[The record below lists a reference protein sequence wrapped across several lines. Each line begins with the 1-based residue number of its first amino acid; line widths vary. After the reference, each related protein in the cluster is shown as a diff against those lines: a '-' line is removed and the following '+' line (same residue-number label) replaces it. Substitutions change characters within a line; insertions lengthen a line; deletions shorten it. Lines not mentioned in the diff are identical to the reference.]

1 MHALISAAFD
11 RSRTVLMLLVFL
23 IGAGI
28 VAYNNIPK
36 ESEPD
41 VPIPIMYVSMNH
53 DGISPEDAE
62 RLLVRPMEKELQ
74 SITGIKE
81 MRSTAS
87 EGHASVLLEFDAG
100 FDGDTA
106 LLDVREKVDAAKSK
120 LPAETD
126 EPTVN
131 EINIALFP
139 VLNISLS
146 GPIPER
152 TLVKIARELKDA
164 LEALPGVL
172 EADIAGERE
181 EVLEIEVDPNIME
194 TYQVDFNSLFSLISN
209 NNLLVAAGAIDTGA
223 GRMVLK
229 VPGIIEN
236 MDDVMNMPVKVTEN
250 AVVTLRDV
258 ANIRRTFK
266 DPRSFARLDG
276 QPTLVLEIS
285 KRLGANIIETI
296 DSVRATIEEKQ
307 KLLPGTL
314 EIGFHQDKSKQT
326 KEMLSD
332 LQNNVISGVVLVM
345 IVIMAALGIRSSI
358 LVGFAIPG
366 SFLAGIMVINA
377 MGFTMNVIVLFS
389 LILVVG
395 MLVDG
400 AIIVSELADRNLTQG
415 MAKADA
421 YANASKRMAWPIIAS
436 TFTTLAVFAPLL
448 FWPGL
453 IGQFMR
459 YMPITVISCLLAS
472 LAMALIF
479 IPVIGK
485 IIGREPEK
493 STTAE
498 NADNSKQ
505 AKLKRV
511 LMNPDGSSE
520 TSEIIA
526 QDVINA
532 SSGARAAYLKVLDKL
547 LHYPAYT
554 LVAVLVFT
562 ILSYAVYGALGKG
575 VEFFPDIEPESL
587 IAKVHARGD
596 LSIYEQDKILA
607 RVENLLIGND
617 AFKSVYTR
625 TGSDSQD
632 SQVGGDVIG
641 NISLELKD
649 WNKRPKAVELIAD
662 MEELVADIAGVQI
675 EFLKNEGGPGGG
687 GKPINVQVSASST
700 EKLYAAVDY
709 IREQMDSVGGFSGI
723 EDNRPLPGIEWR
735 LNVNREQ
742 AARYGANIAL
752 IGNAVQL
759 ITSGIR
765 VAGYRP
771 DDATDE
777 LDIRMRYPVEQRN
790 LDQITDLRVLTNQG
804 MVPISNFVSLSPATK
819 TGVINRVDGKRVITI
834 QSDVAE
840 GFLPDA
846 QKKALEKQLLSGPV
860 DPDVSV
866 VFKGEAQEQ
875 QEAMV
880 FLITAF
886 ISAIFF
892 MMIILVTQFNSLYQ
906 ATLVLSAILFSTSG
920 VLIGLLVTGQTFGIV
935 MVGIGIIALAGIVV
949 NNNIVL
955 IDTYNKF
962 RNAGS
967 SALDAAMLTG
977 SVRARPV
984 FLTALTTILGL
995 MPMVLSM
1002 NINFISREVSI
1013 GAPSTQ
1019 WWTQLASAIAGGLA
1033 FTTLLTLFL
1042 TPCLLVLG
1050 AKVSARRTI
1059 NKHKRML
1066 KRKAKIT
1073 AQPAPSTS

>member
-1 MHALISAAFD
+1 MNALISAAFD

-41 VPIPIMYVSMNH
+41 VPIPIMYVSMGH
-53 DGISPEDAE
+53 DGISPEDSE

-100 FDGDTA
+100 FDGATA

-152 TLVKIARELKDA
+152 TLIKIARELKDS

-194 TYQVDFNSLFSLISN
+194 TYQVDFSSLFNLISN

-236 MDDVMNMPVKVTEN
+236 IDDVMNMPVKVTED
-250 AVVTLRDV
+250 AVVVLKDV
-258 ANIRRTFK
+258 ATIRRTFK
-266 DPRSFARLDG
+266 DPRSFARLNG

-296 DSVRATIEEKQ
+296 DAVRATIEEKQ
-307 KLLPGTL
+307 QLLPSTL

-326 KEMLSD
+326 KEMLGD

-400 AIIVSELADRNLTQG
+400 AIIVSELADRNLSQG
-415 MAKADA
+415 MSKADA
-421 YANASKRMAWPIIAS
+421 YANASRRMAWPIIAS
-436 TFTTLAVFAPLL
+436 TFTTLVVFAPLL

-485 IIGREPEK
+485 IIGRKPEK
-493 STTAE
+493 DETTEEDTTNPERA
-498 NADNSKQ
+498 Q
-505 AKLKRV
+505 LRRV
-511 LMNPDGSSE
+511 MKNPDGSAQTASIAAAD
-520 TSEIIA
+520 IIES
-526 QDVINA
+526 
-532 SSGARAAYLKVLDKL
+532 SSGSRAGYLRILNKL
-547 LHYPAYT
+547 LHYPAFT
-554 LVAVLVFT
+554 LIAVLIFT
-562 ILSYAVYGALGKG
+562 VLSYVVYGAVGKG

-596 LSIYEQDKILA
+596 LSIYEQDKILT

-625 TGSDSQD
+625 TGADSQD
-632 SQVGGDVIG
+632 GGDVIG

-662 MEELVADIAGVQI
+662 MEEMVTDIAGVQI

-687 GKPINVQVSASST
+687 GKPINIQVSATTT
-700 EKLYAAVDY
+700 EKLYEAVQY
-709 IREQMDSVGGFSGI
+709 IRDEMDATGGFSGV

-735 LNVNREQ
+735 LNVDRKL
-742 AARYGANIAL
+742 AAQYGASIAL
-752 IGNAVQL
+752 VGNAVQL

-777 LDIRMRYPVEQRN
+777 LDIRMRYPAANRN

-804 MVPISNFVSLSPATK
+804 MVPISNFVSLTPAQK
-819 TGVINRVDGKRVITI
+819 TGVINRVDGNRVITI
-834 QSDVAE
+834 QADVAE

-846 QKKALEKQLLSGPV
+846 QKKAIEKRLLDGAV

-866 VFKGEAQEQ
+866 AFKGEAEEQ

-880 FLITAF
+880 FLLTAF
-886 ISAIFF
+886 VSAIFF

-906 ATLVLSAILFSTSG
+906 ALLVLSAIIFSTSG
-920 VLIGLLVTGQTFGIV
+920 VLIGLMVTGQTFGIV

-955 IDTYNKF
+955 IDTYNRF
-962 RNAGS
+962 RNSGS

-984 FLTALTTILGL
+984 FLTAVTTILGL

-1050 AKVSARRTI
+1050 AKVSAKRTI
-1059 NKHKRML
+1059 RKHKRMQ
-1066 KRKAKIT
+1066 KRKAKLA
-1073 AQPAPSTS
+1073 AQQSPVAT

>member
-23 IGAGI
+23 VAAGI

-100 FDGDTA
+100 FDGDQA

-120 LPAETD
+120 LPGDTD

-146 GPIPER
+146 GPLPER
-152 TLVKIARELKDA
+152 TLVKIARELKDS

-181 EVLEIEVDPNIME
+181 EVLEIEVDPTIME
-194 TYQVDFNSLFSLISN
+194 TYQVDFNSLFNLISN

-236 MDDVMNMPVKVTEN
+236 IEDVLNMPVKVTPD
-250 AVVTLRDV
+250 AVVVLRDV
-258 ANIRRTFK
+258 ASIRRTFK
-266 DPRSFARLDG
+266 DPNSFARLDG

-296 DSVRATIEEKQ
+296 DDVRATIEAKQ
-307 KLLPGTL
+307 KMLPSTL

-326 KEMLSD
+326 KEMLGD
-332 LQNNVISGVVLVM
+332 LQNNVVSGVILVM
-345 IVIMAALGIRSSI
+345 IVIMAALGVRSSI

-366 SFLAGIMVINA
+366 SFLTGIMVIYF
-377 MGFTMNVIVLFS
+377 MGHTMNVIVLFS

-400 AIIVSELADRNLTQG
+400 AIIVSELADRNLSQG
-415 MAKADA
+415 MSKADA

-459 YMPITVISCLLAS
+459 YMPITVIACLMAS
-472 LAMALIF
+472 LAMALVF

-485 IIGREPEK
+485 IIGRKPENPE
-493 STTAE
+493 TA
-498 NADNSKQ
+498 ADNLDNPKRAQ
-505 AKLKRV
+505 LQRV
-511 LMNPDGSSE
+511 LANPDRSNE
-520 TSEIIA
+520 TSNIVA
-526 QDVINA
+526 QDILDA
-532 SSGARAAYLKVLDKL
+532 SIGGARGRYLRILHKL
-547 LHYPAYT
+547 LRYPAIT
-554 LVAVLVFT
+554 LVAVLLFT
-562 ILSYAVYGALGKG
+562 VLSYVVYGALGKG

-596 LSIYEQDKILA
+596 LSIYEQDKILR

-625 TGSDSQD
+625 TGGDSQD
-632 SQVGGDVIG
+632 GGDVIG

-662 MEELVADIAGVQI
+662 MEAMVADIAGVQI

-687 GKPINVQVSASST
+687 GKPINIQVSASST
-700 EKLYAAVDY
+700 EKRYEAVAY
-709 IREQMDSVGGFSGI
+709 IRDQMAQVGGFAGI

-735 LNVNREQ
+735 LNVDRKQ
-742 AARYGANIAL
+742 AAQYGANIAL

-777 LDIRMRYPVEQRN
+777 LDIRMRYPADKRN
-790 LDQITDLRVLTNQG
+790 LDQISDLRVLTNEG
-804 MVPISNFVSLSPATK
+804 LVPISNFVSLSAAQK

-834 QSDVAE
+834 QADVAE
-840 GFLPDA
+840 GYLPDT
-846 QKKALEKQLLSGPV
+846 QKKALEKQLLSGRV
-860 DPDVSV
+860 DPEVSV
-866 VFKGEAQEQ
+866 KFKGEAEEQ

-880 FLITAF
+880 FLIT
-886 ISAIFF
+886 FF

-906 ATLVLSAILFSTSG
+906 AILVLSAIIFSTSG

-962 RNAGS
+962 LKAGS
-967 SALDAAMLTG
+967 SAFDAAMLTG

-984 FLTALTTILGL
+984 FLTAVTTILGL

-1002 NINFISREVSI
+1002 NINFFSREISF

-1050 AKVSARRTI
+1050 AKVSAYRTI
-1059 NKHKRML
+1059 RKHKRRAL
-1066 KRKAKIT
+1066 ARQSA
-1073 AQPAPSTS
+1073 ATSA

>member
-1 MHALISAAFD
+1 MHAIISAAFD

-23 IGAGI
+23 IAAGI

-41 VPIPIMYVSMNH
+41 VPIPIMYVSMSH

-74 SITGIKE
+74 SLTGVKE

-100 FDGDTA
+100 FDGDQA

-120 LPAETD
+120 LPADTD

-152 TLVKIARELKDA
+152 TLIKIARELKDS

-194 TYQVDFNSLFSLISN
+194 TYQVDFNSLFQLISN

-236 MDDVMNMPVKVTEN
+236 IEDVMNMPVKVTDD
-250 AVVTLRDV
+250 AVVVFRDV

-266 DPRSFARLDG
+266 DPHSFARLDG

-296 DSVRATIEEKQ
+296 DDVRATIEAK
-307 KLLPGTL
+307 KDLLPSNL

-326 KEMLSD
+326 KEMLGD
-332 LQNNVISGVVLVM
+332 LQNNVVSGVILVM
-345 IVIMAALGIRSSI
+345 IVIMAALGVRSSI

-366 SFLAGIMVINA
+366 SFLTGILVIYA
-377 MGFTMNVIVLFS
+377 MGHTMNVIVLFS

-400 AIIVSELADRNLTQG
+400 AIIVSELADRNLSQG
-415 MAKADA
+415 MSKADA

-459 YMPITVISCLLAS
+459 YMPITVIACLIAS
-472 LAMALIF
+472 LAMALVF

-485 IIGREPEK
+485 IIGRKPDIAVATDK
-493 STTAE
+493 DSSNPKRA
-498 NADNSKQ
+498 Q
-505 AKLKRV
+505 LQRV
-511 LMNPDGSSE
+511 LANPDRSNE
-520 TSEIIA
+520 TSNIVA
-526 QDVINA
+526 QDILDA
-532 SSGARAAYLKVLDKL
+532 SSSGARGRYLKVLHKL
-547 LHYPAYT
+547 LRYPSIT
-554 LVAVLVFT
+554 LIAVLLFT
-562 ILSYAVYGALGKG
+562 VLSYVVYGVFGKG

-596 LSIYEQDKILA
+596 LSIYEQDKILT

-625 TGSDSQD
+625 TGNDSQD
-632 SQVGGDVIG
+632 EGGDVIG

-649 WNKRPKAVELIAD
+649 WNKREKAVHLIAD
-662 MEELVADIAGVQI
+662 MEKMVADIAGVQI

-687 GKPINVQVSASST
+687 GKPINIQVSASSLQKT
-700 EKLYAAVDY
+700 YEAVDY
-709 IREQMDSVGGFSGI
+709 IRNQMTKLGGFAGI

-735 LNVNREQ
+735 LNVDRQ
-742 AARYGANIAL
+742 LAAQYGANIAL
-752 IGNAVQL
+752 IGNAIQL

-777 LDIRMRYPVEQRN
+777 LDIRIRYPIAQRD
-790 LDQITDLRVLTNQG
+790 LDQISELRVLTNQG
-804 MVPISNFVSLSPATK
+804 MVPISNFVSLSPAPK
-819 TGVINRVDGKRVITI
+819 TGVINRIDGKRVITI

-840 GFLPDA
+840 GFLPDT
-846 QKKALEKQLLSGPV
+846 QKKELEKQLMAGPV
-860 DPDVSV
+860 DPEVSV
-866 VFKGEAQEQ
+866 KFKGEAEEQ
-875 QEAMV
+875 QEAAV

-906 ATLVLSAILFSTSG
+906 AILVLSAILFSTSG

-962 RNAGS
+962 RQAGS
-967 SALDAAMLTG
+967 SAFDAAMLTG

-1002 NINFISREVSI
+1002 NINFFSREISF

-1050 AKVSARRTI
+1050 AKVSAARTI
-1059 NKHKRML
+1059 RKHKPRMRAL
-1066 KRKAKIT
+1066 AGKS
-1073 AQPAPSTS
+1073 APSGA

>member
-11 RSRTVLMLLVFL
+11 RSRTVLMLLIFL
-23 IGAGI
+23 VAAGI

-41 VPIPIMYVSMNH
+41 VPIPIMYVSMSH

-100 FDGDTA
+100 FDGDQA
-106 LLDVREKVDAAKSK
+106 LLDVREKVDAAKST
-120 LPAETD
+120 LPANTD

-152 TLVKIARELKDA
+152 TLIKIARELKDS

-194 TYQVDFNSLFSLISN
+194 TYQVDFNSLFSLVSN

-236 MDDVMNMPVKVTEN
+236 INDVMNMPVKVTDD
-250 AVVTLRDV
+250 AVVVLQDV
-258 ANIRRTFK
+258 SNIRRTFK
-266 DPRSFARLDG
+266 DPHSFARLDG

-296 DSVRATIEEKQ
+296 DDVRATIEEKQ
-307 KLLPGTL
+307 KLLPKTL

-326 KEMLSD
+326 KEMLGD
-332 LQNNVISGVVLVM
+332 LQNNVVSGVILVM

-366 SFLAGIMVINA
+366 SFLTGIMVIYT
-377 MGFTMNVIVLFS
+377 MGHTMNVIVLFS

-400 AIIVSELADRNLTQG
+400 AIIVSELADRNLSQG
-415 MAKADA
+415 MSKPDA

-472 LAMALIF
+472 LAMALLF
-479 IPVIGK
+479 LPVIGK
-485 IIGREPEK
+485 IIGRKPEH
-493 STTAE
+493 
-498 NADNSKQ
+498 ADATNNDNNPKRAQ
-505 AKLKRV
+505 LQRV
-511 LMNPDGSSE
+511 LANPDGSNE
-520 TSEIIA
+520 TGSIVA
-526 QDVINA
+526 QDILDA
-532 SSGARAAYLKVLDKL
+532 SNSGARGRYLRVLHKL
-547 LHYPAYT
+547 LRFPAIT
-554 LVAVLVFT
+554 LVAVLLFT
-562 ILSYAVYGALGKG
+562 VLSYVVYGAVGKG

-596 LSIYEQDKILA
+596 LSIYEQDKILR

-625 TGSDSQD
+625 TGGGSQEEGG
-632 SQVGGDVIG
+632 GGDVIG

-649 WNKRPKAVELIAD
+649 WNKRAKAVDLIAD
-662 MEELVADIAGVQI
+662 MEAMVADIAGVQI
-675 EFLKNEGGPGGG
+675 EFLKNEGGPDGG
-687 GKPINVQVSASST
+687 GKPINIQVSASST
-700 EKLYAAVDY
+700 EKRYAAVDY
-709 IREQMDSVGGFSGI
+709 IRDQMTQVGGFAGI

-735 LNVNREQ
+735 LNVDRKQ
-742 AARYGANIAL
+742 AAQYGANIAL

-777 LDIRMRYPVEQRN
+777 LDIRMRYPVAQRN
-790 LDQITDLRVLTNQG
+790 LDQISDLRVLTNQG
-804 MVPISNFVSLSPATK
+804 LVPISNFVTLEPAQK

-834 QSDVAE
+834 QADVAE
-840 GFLPDA
+840 GFLPDT
-846 QKKALEKQLLSGPV
+846 QKKELEKKLLAGPV

-866 VFKGEAQEQ
+866 KFKGEAAEQ
-875 QEAMV
+875 QEAVV

-886 ISAIFF
+886 VSAIFF

-906 ATLVLSAILFSTSG
+906 AILVLSAIIFSTSG

-962 RNAGS
+962 RDAGS
-967 SALDAAMLTG
+967 SAFDAAMLTG

-1002 NINFISREVSI
+1002 NINFFSREISF

-1050 AKVSARRTI
+1050 AKVSAIRTI
-1059 NKHKRML
+1059 RKHKR
-1066 KRKAKIT
+1066 RAR
-1073 AQPAPSTS
+1073 AAANQSAAPSA

>member
-1 MHALISAAFD
+1 MHAIISAAFD
-11 RSRTVLMLLVFL
+11 RNRTVLMLLVFL
-23 IGAGI
+23 IAAGI

-41 VPIPIMYVSMNH
+41 VPIPIMYVSMSH

-120 LPAETD
+120 LPADTD

-152 TLVKIARELKDA
+152 TLTKIAREMKDS

-172 EADIAGERE
+172 EADIAGDRE

-229 VPGIIEN
+229 VPGIIEDIN
-236 MDDVMNMPVKVTEN
+236 DMMSMPVKVTDD
-250 AVVTLRDV
+250 AVVVLSDV
-258 ANIRRTFK
+258 ASIRRTFK
-266 DPRSFARLDG
+266 DPTSFARLNG

-296 DSVRATIEEKQ
+296 DSVRAEVEKQ
-307 KLLPGTL
+307 RKLLPDTL
-314 EIGFHQDKSKQT
+314 KIGFHQDKSKQT
-326 KEMLSD
+326 KSMLGD

-345 IVIMAALGIRSSI
+345 IVIMAALGVRSSI

-400 AIIVSELADRNLTQG
+400 AIIVTELADRNISQG
-415 MAKADA
+415 MNRADA
-421 YANASKRMAWPIIAS
+421 YASASKRMAWPIIAS
-436 TFTTLAVFAPLL
+436 TCTTLVVFAPLL

-459 YMPITVISCLLAS
+459 YMPITVISCLIAS

-485 IIGREPEK
+485 MIGRKPDKRLGEET
-493 STTAE
+493 TTASTRD
-498 NADNSKQ
+498 AQ
-505 AKLKRV
+505 LQQILR
-511 LMNPDGSSE
+511 NPDSSAQ
-520 TSEIIA
+520 TSKISASDIIEA
-526 QDVINA
+526 A
-532 SSGARAAYLKVLDKL
+532 SGARAAYLRVLHKL
-547 LHYPAYT
+547 LKFPAFT
-554 LVAVLVFT
+554 LIAVLVFT
-562 ILSYAVYGALGKG
+562 IVSYVVYGALGKG

-587 IAKVHARGD
+587 VAKVHARGD
-596 LSIYEQDKILA
+596 LSIYEQDKILS
-607 RVENLLIGND
+607 RVENKLIGND

-625 TGSDSQD
+625 TGGDSE
-632 SQVGGDVIG
+632 SGADVIG
-641 NISLELKD
+641 NISLELTE
-649 WNKRPKAVELIAD
+649 WNTRPKAVEIIAE
-662 MEELVADIAGVQI
+662 MEKSVADIAGVQI
-675 EFLKNEGGPGGG
+675 EFLKDEGGPGGG
-687 GKPINVQVSASST
+687 GKPINIQVSAT
-700 EKLYAAVDY
+700 TTAKLYEAVDY
-709 IREQMDSVGGFSGI
+709 IREQMTSVGGFAGI

-735 LNVNREQ
+735 LNVDRRL
-742 AARYGANIAL
+742 AAQYGANIAM
-752 IGNAVQL
+752 IGNAIQL

-777 LDIRMRYPVEQRN
+777 LDMRMRYPIEQRN
-790 LDQITDLRVLTNQG
+790 LDQISQLRVLTSQG
-804 MVPISNFVSLSPATK
+804 MVPVSNFVTLTPAAK
-819 TGVINRVDGKRVITI
+819 TGVINRVDGNRVITI

-840 GFLPDA
+840 DFLPDT
-846 QKKALEKQLLSGPV
+846 QKKLLEQRLLEGTI
-860 DPDVSV
+860 DPDVRV
-866 VFKGEAQEQ
+866 TFKGEAQDQ
-875 QEAMV
+875 QEAMI

-920 VLIGLLVTGQTFGIV
+920 VLIGLLITGQTFGII

-955 IDTYNKF
+955 IDTYNRYKQG
-962 RNAGS
+962 GS

-1050 AKVSARRTI
+1050 AKVSAKRRI
-1059 NKHKRML
+1059 RKHKKKLARQ
-1066 KRKAKIT
+1066 AKH
-1073 AQPAPSTS
+1073 QPVTSAT

>member
-1 MHALISAAFD
+1 MNALINAAFD
-11 RSRTVLMLLVFL
+11 RNRTVIMLLLFL
-23 IGAGI
+23 LAAGV
-28 VAYNNIPK
+28 VAYQSIPK

-41 VPIPIMYVSMNH
+41 VPIPIMYVSMSH

-62 RLLVRPMEKELQ
+62 RLLIRPMEKELQ
-74 SITGIKE
+74 SISGLKE
-81 MRSTAS
+81 MQSTAS

-106 LLDVREKVDAAKSK
+106 LVDVRESVDAARSK
-120 LPAETD
+120 LPAGTD

-152 TLVKIARELKDA
+152 TLIKIARTLKED

-181 EVLEIEVDPNIME
+181 EVLEVVVDPNVME
-194 TYQVDFNSLFSLISN
+194 TYQLDFNTIFSLINN

-236 MDDVMNMPVKVTEN
+236 LNDMLTLPIKVTEN
-250 AVVTLRDV
+250 EVVTFGDV
-258 ANIRRTFK
+258 ASIRRTFK

-296 DSVRATIEEKQ
+296 DEVRETIEARRS
-307 KLLPGTL
+307 LLPPTL

-326 KEMLSD
+326 KTMLGD

-345 IVIMAALGIRSSI
+345 IVIMAALGIRSSL

-366 SFLAGIMVINA
+366 SFLTGILVINA
-377 MGFTMNVIVLFS
+377 MGFTMNVVVLFS

-400 AIIVSELADRNLTQG
+400 AIIVTELADRNIDQG
-415 MAKADA
+415 IPTAEA
-421 YANASKRMAWPIIAS
+421 YANASKRMAWPVIAS
-436 TFTTLAVFAPLL
+436 TATTLAVFSPLL

-459 YMPITVISCLLAS
+459 YMPITVISCLMAS

-485 IIGREPEK
+485 LIGRRQQKPIVDDEDKDDLASQE
-493 STTAE
+493 
-498 NADNSKQ
+498 
-505 AKLKRV
+505 LKTILR
-511 LMNPDGSSE
+511 NPDASNQAGNISS
-520 TSEIIA
+520 SN
-526 QDVINA
+526 VIDAA
-532 SSGARAAYLKVLDKL
+532 SGVRASYLAVLHKL
-547 LHYPAYT
+547 LHFPTLT
-554 LVAVLVFT
+554 LVAVLIFT
-562 ILSYAVYGALGKG
+562 ILSYVVYGALGKG

-596 LSIYEQDKILA
+596 LSIFEQDKILA
-607 RVENLLIGND
+607 RIEQRLLGKD
-617 AFKSVYTR
+617 GLKSVYTR
-625 TGSDSQD
+625 TGGDSTT
-632 SQVGGDVIG
+632 GGDVIG
-641 NISLELKD
+641 NISLELTE
-649 WNKRPKAVELIAD
+649 WNTRDKAVDIIAD
-662 MEELVADIAGVQI
+662 MEALTADIAGVQI
-675 EFLKNEGGPGGG
+675 EYLKDEGGPGGG
-687 GKPINVQVSASST
+687 GKPINIQISASST
-700 EKLYAAVDY
+700 TKLYNAVDY
-709 IREQMDSVGGFSGI
+709 VREQMNTVGGFSGI

-735 LNVNREQ
+735 LNVDRES
-742 AARYGANIAL
+742 AARYGADIAL
-752 IGNAVQL
+752 IGNAIQM
-759 ITSGIR
+759 ITDGIR

-777 LDIRMRYPVEQRN
+777 LDIRVRYPVEQRN
-790 LDQITDLRVLTNQG
+790 LDQVSNLRVPTPRG
-804 MVPISNFVSLSPATK
+804 MVPISNFVSIEPAQK
-819 TGVINRVDGKRVITI
+819 TGVINRVDGARVITI

-840 GFLPDA
+840 GFLPDT
-846 QKKALEKQLLSGPV
+846 QLKLLQEQLAEGPV

-866 VFKGEAQEQ
+866 QFKGEAEEQ

-880 FLITAF
+880 FLLSAF
-886 ISAIFF
+886 VSAIFF

-906 ATLVLSAILFSTSG
+906 AFLVLSAIIFSTSG
-920 VLIGLLVTGQTFGIV
+920 VLIGLMVAQQPFGIV

-955 IDTYNKF
+955 IDTYNRF
-962 RNAGS
+962 RQAGANAI
-967 SALDAAMLTG
+967 DAAMLTG

-1002 NINFISREVSI
+1002 NINFIDRDISF

-1050 AKVSARRTI
+1050 AKVSAKRTI
-1059 NKHKRML
+1059 RKHKKKLARQQKL
-1066 KRKAKIT
+1066 KVQT
-1073 AQPAPSTS
+1073 V

>member
-1 MHALISAAFD
+1 MKALIDAAFN
-11 RSRTVLMLLVFL
+11 RNRTVIMLLLFL
-23 IGAGI
+23 VAAGI
-28 VAYNNIPK
+28 VAYQAIPK

-41 VPIPIMYVSMNH
+41 VPIPIIYVSMGH

-100 FDGDTA
+100 FDGETA
-106 LLDVREKVDAAKSK
+106 LADVRAQVDAARSK
-120 LPAETD
+120 LPTDTD
-126 EPTVN
+126 EPSVN

-152 TLVKIARELKDA
+152 TLVKIARELKDR

-181 EVLEIEVDPNIME
+181 EVLEIVVDPMIME
-194 TYQVDFNSLFSLISN
+194 TYEVDFNSLFSLIQN

-236 MDDVMNMPVKVTEN
+236 INDIMKLPVKVTDD
-250 AVVTLRDV
+250 AVVTFGDV
-258 ANIRRTFK
+258 ASIRRTFK
-266 DPRSFARLDG
+266 DPRGFARLDG

-296 DSVRATIEEKQ
+296 DDVKATIEESRSS
-307 KLLPGTL
+307 LPETL
-314 EIGFHQDKSKQT
+314 DIGFHQDKSAQT
-326 KEMLSD
+326 KTMLAD

-345 IVIMAALGIRSSI
+345 IVIMAALGIRSSL

-366 SFLAGIMVINA
+366 SFLTGILVIHS
-377 MGFTMNVIVLFS
+377 MGFTMNVVVLFS

-400 AIIVSELADRNLTQG
+400 AIIVTELADRNIDQG
-415 MAKADA
+415 FDTAEA
-421 YANASKRMAWPIIAS
+421 YAMASKRMAWPVIAS
-436 TFTTLAVFAPLL
+436 TFTTLVVFAPLL
-448 FWPGL
+448 FWPGM

-459 YMPITVISCLLAS
+459 YMPITVISCLMAS
-472 LAMALIF
+472 LLMALIF

-485 IIGREPEK
+485 FIGRKQQKPVVEK
-493 STTAE
+493 E
-498 NADNSKQ
+498 DIDD
-505 AKLKRV
+505 
-511 LMNPDGSSE
+511 P
-520 TSEIIA
+520 
-526 QDVINA
+526 
-532 SSGARAAYLKVLDKL
+532 ARANLRNVLRNPEGHNSVANITADDIRTGASGSKAGYLRILNVLLKAPGLTL
-547 LHYPAYT
+547 LAT
-554 LVAVLVFT
+554 LVFT
-562 ILSYAVYGALGKG
+562 VAVYFVYSVVGKG

-587 IAKVHARGD
+587 AVQVLARGD
-596 LSIYEQDKILA
+596 LSIYEQDKILK
-607 RVENLLIGND
+607 RIEDRLLTRTE
-617 AFKSVYTR
+617 FKSVYTR
-625 TGSDSQD
+625 TGVDSQD
-632 SQVGGDVIG
+632 GGDVIG

-649 WNKRPKAVELIAD
+649 WDKRDSAVNIIAELED
-662 MEELVADIAGVQI
+662 LTSDLAGIKI
-675 EFLKNEGGPGGG
+675 EFLKNQGGPDGG
-687 GKPINVQVSASST
+687 GKPINIQVSANTT
-700 EKLYAAVDY
+700 EKLYEAVQY
-709 IREQMDSVGGFSGI
+709 VNGQMVKVGGFSGI

-735 LNVNREQ
+735 LQVDRQ
-742 AARYGANIAL
+742 LAARYGANIAL
-752 IGNAVQL
+752 IGNAVQM
-759 ITSGIR
+759 ITTGIR

-777 LDIRMRYPVEQRN
+777 LDIRVRYPIDQRN
-790 LDQITDLRVLTNQG
+790 LDQITQLRVPTSRG
-804 MVPISNFVSLSPATK
+804 MVPVGNFVTLKPAPK
-819 TGVINRVDGKRVITI
+819 TGLINRVDGNRVITI
-834 QSDVAE
+834 QSDVEE
-840 GFLPDA
+840 GFLPDT
-846 QKKALEKQLLSGPV
+846 QLKLLQQELADGPQ

-866 VFKGEAQEQ
+866 QFKGEAQEQ
-875 QEAMV
+875 QETMT
-880 FLITAF
+880 FLMTAF
-886 ISAIFF
+886 IAAIFF
-892 MMIILVTQFNSLYQ
+892 MMIILVTQFNSIYQ
-906 ATLVLSAILFSTSG
+906 SILVLSAIIFSTSG
-920 VLIGLLVTGQTFGIV
+920 VLIGLMVTGQTFGIV

-955 IDTYNKF
+955 IDTYNNF
-962 RNAGS
+962 RNSGAA
-967 SALDAAMLTG
+967 ALDAAMLTG

-1002 NINFISREVSI
+1002 NIDLINREISF

-1050 AKVSARRTI
+1050 AKVSAKYRIR
-1059 NKHKRML
+1059 KL
-1066 KRKAKIT
+1066 KRKQRSQSRQPMVGKTT
-1073 AQPAPSTS
+1073 AEI

>member
-1 MHALISAAFD
+1 MHAIISAAFD
-11 RSRTVLMLLVFL
+11 RNRTVLMLLVFL
-23 IGAGI
+23 IAAGI
-28 VAYNNIPK
+28 IAYNNIPK

-41 VPIPIMYVSMNH
+41 VPIPIIYVSMSH
-53 DGISPEDAE
+53 DGISPEDAA

-74 SITGIKE
+74 SIIGIKE
-81 MRSTAS
+81 MSSTAS

-120 LPAETD
+120 LPADTD

-152 TLVKIARELKDA
+152 SLTKIAREMKDA

-172 EADIAGERE
+172 EADIAGDRE

-229 VPGIIEN
+229 VPGIIEDITD
-236 MDDVMNMPVKVTEN
+236 MMSMPVKVTDDT
-250 AVVTLRDV
+250 VVVLSDV
-258 ANIRRTFK
+258 ASIRRTFK
-266 DPRSFARLDG
+266 DPTSFARLNG

-296 DSVRATIEEKQ
+296 DSVRSTIEKQ
-307 KLLPGTL
+307 RPYLPETL
-314 EIGFHQDKSKQT
+314 KIGFHQDKSIQT
-326 KEMLSD
+326 KMMLGD

-345 IVIMAALGIRSSI
+345 IVIMAALGVRSSI

-400 AIIVSELADRNLTQG
+400 AIIVTELADRNLSQG
-415 MAKADA
+415 MSRSDA

-485 IIGREPEK
+485 MIGRKPDK
-493 STTAE
+493 VQSRAE
-498 NADNSKQ
+498 Q
-505 AKLKRV
+505 ANNTRQEQLNYV
-511 LMNPDGSSE
+511 LQNPDSSSQTGKISAE
-520 TSEIIA
+520 
-526 QDVINA
+526 DVINA
-532 SSGARAAYLKVLDKL
+532 ASGARATYLRVLHKL
-547 LHYPAYT
+547 LKFPALT
-554 LVAVLVFT
+554 LIAVLLFT
-562 ILSYAVYGALGKG
+562 ILSYVVYGALGKG

-596 LSIYEQDKILA
+596 LSIYEQDRIL
-607 RVENLLIGND
+607 RRIENKLIGND

-625 TGSDSQD
+625 TGSDSE
-632 SQVGGDVIG
+632 SGGDVIG
-641 NISLELKD
+641 NISLELKE
-649 WNKRPKAVELIAD
+649 WNKREKAVDLIAD
-662 MEELVADIAGVQI
+662 MDKAVADIAGVQI
-675 EFLKNEGGPGGG
+675 EFLKDEGGPGGG
-687 GKPINVQVSASST
+687 GKPINIQISANST
-700 EKLYAAVDY
+700 PKLYDAVDHV
-709 IREQMDSVGGFSGI
+709 REQMVSVGGFSGI

-735 LNVNREQ
+735 LNVDRRL
-742 AARYGANIAL
+742 AAQYGANIAM
-752 IGNAVQL
+752 IGNAIQL

-777 LDIRMRYPVEQRN
+777 LDMRMRYPVEQRN
-790 LDQITDLRVLTNQG
+790 LDQIAQLRVLTNQG
-804 MVPISNFVSLSPATK
+804 MVPVSNFVTLTPAAK

-840 GFLPDA
+840 GFLPDT
-846 QKKALEKQLLSGPV
+846 QKKLLEKRLLEGPI
-860 DPDVSV
+860 DPEVSV

-875 QEAMV
+875 QEAMI

-886 ISAIFF
+886 VSAIFF

-955 IDTYNKF
+955 IDTYNRYKA
-962 RNAGS
+962 AGS
-967 SALDAAMLTG
+967 AALDAAMLTG

-1050 AKVSARRTI
+1050 AKVSAKRRI
-1059 NKHKRML
+1059 RKHKRML
-1066 KRKAKIT
+1066 ARQSKIQQAGLT
-1073 AQPAPSTS
+1073 T